1 MTTQAYDDRDA
12 GTNGTVWHEAYPE
25 LGTGPIPIEPC
36 VSPEYFELER
46 ERIYKQ
52 TWLNV
57 GRIEQLPR
65 PGDYFVKDLPVCDT
79 SIILTRGRDGALH
92 AFHNMCSH
100 RGNKIVW
107 DKKGSCQNFTCK
119 FHGWSYGLNGDLR
132 FVPDEARF
140 CDLKKDRLGLT
151 PIRVDVWEGFIFI
164 NLNPTPTETLQEHL
178 GELGAGLEGYPFAQL
193 TTRYAWHTELKANW
207 KVLKD
212 AFHEA
217 YHVPFLHKR
226 SLPDS
231 FTSPDNPYAHAFA
244 FKLYERNHRM
254 SVFGNPGHQPSPVE
268 LLAHRFGSSIVR
280 RDWEM
285 DDLPPGVNPTR
296 SPFWAFD
303 ANMIFPNFDVFVFD
317 GTYLTHHFWPL
328 APDRTLWE
336 VKTYFPDARNAAQ
349 RFSQEYSKVLLR
361 EALLEDA
368 STLEAT
374 QSMLASGAKKEFVL
388 QDQELLV
395 RHGHKVIEDMVGFY
409 RAKA

>member
-1 MTTQAYDDRDA
+1 MPTSAQNGQDSI
-12 GTNGTVWHEAYPE
+12 TNGKVWHNDYPE
-25 LGTGPIPIEPC
+25 LGTEPIPIEPC
-36 VSPEYFELER
+36 VSQEYFELER
-46 ERIYKQ
+46 ERIYKK

-57 GRIEQLPR
+57 GRVEQIR
-65 PGDYFVKDLPVCDT
+65 NPGDYFVKDLPVCGT
-79 SIILTRGRDGALH
+79 SVIVTRGKDGAVNAL
-92 AFHNMCSH
+92 HNMCSH
-100 RGNKIVW
+100 RGNKMVW
-107 DKKGSCQNFTCK
+107 NHAGTCQNFTCK
-119 FHGWSYGLNGDLR
+119 FHGWSYGLDGSLK
-132 FVPDEARF
+132 FVPDEESFFA
-140 CDLKKDRLGLT
+140 LQKDQLGLT
-151 PIRVDVWEGFIFI
+151 PITVDVWEGFVFI
-164 NLNPTPTETLQEHL
+164 NLNPEPPETLKEHL
-178 GELGAGLEGYPFAQL
+178 GELGAGLEGYPFEKL
-193 TTRYAWHTELKANW
+193 TTCYAWHTELKANW

-254 SVFGNPGHQPSPVE
+254 SVFGNPDHQPSPVE
-268 LLAHRFGSSIVR
+268 LLAHRFGSSIVK
-280 RDWEM
+280 RDWNMGE
-285 DDLPPGVNPTR
+285 LPSGVNPTR
-296 SPFWAFD
+296 SQFWAFD

-328 APDRTLWE
+328 APGRTIWE
-336 VKTYFPDARNAAQ
+336 VRTYFPPVQNAAH
-349 RFSQEYSKVLLR
+349 RFSQEYSKILLR

-409 RAKA
+409 RAD